1 MKKYNVVWILV
12 DSVRTYY
19 STDDRSRI
27 EIMDKF
33 SKECIEFTNVITSA
47 PSTVMSVSS
56 MMTSIPAFYLGRN
69 YNDFRFDRNYFPSL
83 TSILNNTGW
92 ESKAIVMVPEIREKL
107 TVLDLLE
114 KKYWP
119 KGYSHKDDW
128 NNKDIFNILQNA
140 LKSGNSSKEKKPIF
154 WFLDFNCRQDKN
166 TSKIV
171 EETID
176 ILERNDYNKENTIFV
191 LCSDH
196 GYPDPSSGITPEIL
210 KKKKLTHDMF
220 MTDDNI
226 MIPLIF
232 SYPGCQKNLKI
243 SNLSSSLDIMPTILD
258 LLGINISDQIK
269 NQWFGKSLLEN
280 LKKDQSENLN
290 INRNIRVD
298 ARFLGQ
304 DRRVTAV
311 RNNQNKLLYFHDKKK
326 YELFVVGK
334 SHLDEKQI
342 DINNNLKIFNELK
355 KEFKRSEISAL
366 KFQVDYSIHKLKNE
380 LKILKN
386 VKKILI
392 LYNNKSMSD
401 ILRETLEELYKDI
414 EISNMYINN
423 FKKNVDEKY
432 DILFVF
438 DDVLNKDRIKLIKK
452 IKFKKKFYIDINMN
466 LSIKTGNIIRYL
478 KTIYYNRRF
487 YYQEPSLVFWKIK
500 QIIKTIFKKN

>member
-1 MKKYNVVWILV
+1 
-12 DSVRTYY
+12 
-19 STDDRSRI
+19 
-27 EIMDKF
+27 
-33 SKECIEFTNVITSA
+33 
-47 PSTVMSVSS
+47 
-56 MMTSIPAFYLGRN
+56 
-69 YNDFRFDRNYFPSL
+69 
-83 TSILNNTGW
+83 
-92 ESKAIVMVPEIREKL
+92 
-107 TVLDLLE
+107 
-114 KKYWP
+114 
-119 KGYSHKDDW
+119 
-128 NNKDIFNILQNA
+128 
-140 LKSGNSSKEKKPIF
+140 
-154 WFLDFNCRQDKN
+154 
-166 TSKIV
+166 
-171 EETID
+171 
-176 ILERNDYNKENTIFV
+176 
-191 LCSDH
+191 
-196 GYPDPSSGITPEIL
+196 
-210 KKKKLTHDMF
+210 MF

-243 SNLSSSLDIMPTILD
+243 SNLSSSLDIMPTIVD
-258 LLGINISDQIK
+258 LLGINISDKIK
-269 NQWFGKSLLEN
+269 NQWFGKSLLKN
-280 LKKDQSENLN
+280 LKNDQNENLN

-311 RNNQNKLLYFHDKKK
+311 RNNQNKLLYFHDKKE

-355 KEFKRSEISAL
+355 KEFERSEISAL

-380 LKILKN
+380 LKKLKN

-414 EISNMYINN
+414 EISNMCINN
-423 FKKNVDEKY
+423 FKKDIDEKY

-438 DDVLNKDRIKLIKK
+438 DDGLDKDRINLIKK